1 MEKKNTELEKLFQQ
15 ENVYP
20 VKKKAIPMLKGFQ
33 DGKPVF
39 EDLLRPPL
47 CLAEQVCQKWHKS
60 SANQGNTATCHQLLH
75 SLRFC

>member
-20 VKKKAIPMLKGFQ
+20 LKKKAIPMLKGFQ

-39 EDLLRPPL
+39 DLMFITILTWKQSKKYF
-47 CLAEQVCQKWHKS
+47 QVR
-60 SANQGNTATCHQLLH
+60 ANTLLKGMR
-75 SLRFC
+75 S